1 MAVDEKIEIN
11 KEKILSLLSKV
22 KRPGMDKL
30 IDWIDGSTDFFI
42 APASTRFHGNYEGGL
57 AEHSLNVYEVFKKK
71 CKTWDIGFSEEQIII
86 CSVLHDIC
94 KANFYEKTTRNK
106 KDDKTGK
113 WIKVPFYQCK
123 DEFPYGHGEKSVYIV
138 RSFIKLN
145 RDEAYAIRW
154 HMGSEG
160 EGQMGAIS
168 CSNAFNECK
177 AAVLLH
183 TADLEASRL
192 LEKTIE
198 Y

>member
-1 MAVDEKIEIN
+1 MADDKRIKEN
-11 KEKILSLLSKV
+11 KEKILALLSSV
-22 KRPGMDKL
+22 KRTGMDKL
-30 IDWIDGSTDFFI
+30 IDWIDGNTDFFV

-57 AEHSLNVYEVFKKK
+57 AEHSLNVYNLFQKK
-71 CKTWDIGFSEEQIII
+71 CKLWDIGFTDEQSII
-86 CSVLHDIC
+86 CALLHDIC
-94 KANFYEKTTRNK
+94 KANFYHKTTRNK
-106 KDDKTGK
+106 KDEKTGK
-113 WIKVPFYQCK
+113 WYPYPYYEVK
-123 DEFPYGHGEKSVYIV
+123 DEFPYGHGEKSVYII

-160 EGQMGAIS
+160 EGQMGAIA
-168 CSNAFNECK
+168 CSNAFNTCK

-183 TADLEASRL
+183 TADMEASRL

>member
-1 MAVDEKIEIN
+1 MENIQVN
-11 KEKILSLLSKV
+11 REKILNLLSSV

-30 IDWIDGSTDFFI
+30 IDWIESKTDFFV
-42 APASTRFHGNYEGGL
+42 APASTRFHGNYDGGL
-57 AEHSLNVYEVFKKK
+57 AEHSLNVYKLFKSK
-71 CKTWDIGFSEEQIII
+71 CEQWDIGFSEESQIICAI
-86 CSVLHDIC
+86 LHDIC
-94 KANFYEKTTRNK
+94 KANFYNKTTRNK
-106 KDDKTGK
+106 KDDETGK
-113 WIKVPFYQCK
+113 WYKVPFYECK
-123 DEFPYGHGEKSVYIV
+123 DEMPLGHGEKSVFII
-138 RSFIKLN
+138 RTFIKLN
-145 RDEAYAIRW
+145 IDEVYAIRW

-168 CSNAFNECK
+168 CSNAFNKCK